1 MKFHGLA
8 MIAFLAV
15 TSTGVAQNPVS
26 TPKSTMAPAN
36 RLPMTESAE
45 AVPRPLPMTDP
56 DPASTIESE
65 LQQFRSELREFQ
77 ELREEVS
84 RSTRETGIDSDRV
97 SLQQRKDLLELLTR
111 LAKNGIGRK
120 AQAARTAPPTETRSS
135 PMSEVVATPVM
146 EPAVPEMMDSMSEKP
161 AEAAIEMDDNVADPF
176 ALGKVLFR
184 SGDFVNAERAFR
196 KVEVTN
202 ENEPTLNYLIA
213 TCLRRQ
219 SKWKSATEI
228 YKSVAE
234 SDQDPVLKD
243 LAKWQID
250 NIRWHRDSESQLE
263 QMRIEREKRVGKPKP
278 PQAKSAS
285 VNKTRL

>member
-8 MIAFLAV
+8 TIAFFTV
-15 TSTGVAQNPVS
+15 TSTGLAQTS
-26 TPKSTMAPAN
+26 ASLPKANMAPAN
-36 RLPMTESAE
+36 RPPMVEAAE
-45 AVPRPLPMTDP
+45 AVPRPLPMAEP
-56 DPASTIESE
+56 DPAATIESE

-84 RSTRETGIDSDRV
+84 RSTRETGIDSDRI

-120 AQAARTAPPTETRSS
+120 AQAARTAPPTEILPA
-135 PMSEVVATPVM
+135 PMPEMVATPVM
-146 EPAVPEMMDSMSEKP
+146 EPAASAMTDSMSEKP
-161 AEAAIEMDDNVADPF
+161 AESAIEIDDNVADPF
-176 ALGKVLFR
+176 SLGKVLFR

-196 KVEVTN
+196 KVEVTT

-263 QMRIEREKRVGKPKP
+263 QMRIEREKRTGRPKP
-278 PQAKSAS
+278 PQAKAAS